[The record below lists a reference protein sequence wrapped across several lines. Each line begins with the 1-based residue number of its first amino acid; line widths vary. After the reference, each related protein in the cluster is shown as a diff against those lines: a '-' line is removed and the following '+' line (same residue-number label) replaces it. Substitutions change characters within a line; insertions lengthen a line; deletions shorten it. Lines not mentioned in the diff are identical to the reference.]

1 MPTLMNERARLACFG
16 MPIVAL
22 GVYGIA
28 HNAAK
33 WEGNVYEVKASAATS
48 LVVGWGLRR
57 RHKLRR
63 GRSLACQHPLIGFSR
78 WRFLLGCYLSSS

>member
-1 MPTLMNERARLACFG
+1 MNERSACVFG
-16 MPIVAL
+16 MPIAAL
-22 GVYGIA
+22 GVYVIA
-28 HNAAK
+28 HSAAK
-33 WEGNVYEVKASAATS
+33 WEGNQHGVGASATTS
-48 LVVGWGLRR
+48 VVVGWGLRR

>member
-1 MPTLMNERARLACFG
+1 MLQLAFKGIIVSLQYGFEYLFPLLLHVCCMPTLMNERARLACFG
-16 MPIVAL
+16 IPIVAL

-48 LVVGWGLRR
+48 LVVG
-57 RHKLRR
+57 
-63 GRSLACQHPLIGFSR
+63 
-78 WRFLLGCYLSSS
+78 

>member
-1 MPTLMNERARLACFG
+1 MPTLMNERTRLACFG
-16 MPIVAL
+16 MPIVVL

-48 LVVGWGLRR
+48 LVVG
-57 RHKLRR
+57 
-63 GRSLACQHPLIGFSR
+63 
-78 WRFLLGCYLSSS
+78 

>member
-33 WEGNVYEVKASAATS
+33 WEGNVYEVKQV
-48 LVVGWGLRR
+48 L
-57 RHKLRR
+57 
-63 GRSLACQHPLIGFSR
+63 QHPLLWARAYGAGVNR
-78 WRFLLGCYLSSS
+78 GAPVP